1 MLKIKKREMRCVL
14 TLTALI
20 FLFFTIGIYFSTANN
35 AFAQDMFIYPQKG
48 QSEQQMEKD
57 KYECYTWSKKQT
69 GFDPMEVPKATAPP
83 PPQQAPKGGMLR
95 GAAGGALLGAA
106 VGEIANDDPGKGA
119 AIGAVT
125 GGIFGGARRQKQ
137 AQQQQQA
144 QQQWADQ
151 QASQYAQK
159 RNSYNRAHA
168 ACLEGR
174 GYTVR

>member
-1 MLKIKKREMRCVL
+1 MRTKKHLKLVIMACTFLGLIVGSYFFM
-14 TLTALI
+14 TNSAL
-20 FLFFTIGIYFSTANN
+20 
-35 AFAQDMFIYPQKG
+35 AQDMFIYPQKG
-48 QSEQQMEKD
+48 QSEQQMGKD
-57 KYECYTWSKKQT
+57 KYECYTWAKRQT
-69 GFDPMEVPKATAPP
+69 GFDPMEAPKATAPP
-83 PPQQAPKGGMLR
+83 PPQAKKGGMFK
-95 GAAGGALLGAA
+95 GAAGGALMGAA
-106 VGEIANDDPGKGA
+106 IGEIADNDPGKGA
-119 AIGAVT
+119 AIGAVA

-137 AQQQQQA
+137 QQQQ